1 MMERYSRQMLFT
13 PIGEDGQQKISEK
26 HMLIIGGGA
35 LGSANAENL
44 TRAGIG
50 GLVLVDRDYVE
61 WSNLQRQQ
69 LYTEADARNQTPKA
83 VAAKARLLEINSEV
97 EIEAYVMDAAAASLT
112 PLLQGI
118 DLVIDATDNFDTRFM
133 LNDLL
138 QKNPIPWIFG
148 SCVGSTGM
156 SYTIFPNESP
166 CLRCLLDAIPIHGAT
181 CDSAGIISP
190 AVQMAAAHQTTEA
203 LKILTGDKAAL
214 RTSLLTFD
222 LWNNHYHTMK
232 VDRAK
237 KGSCPSCGDNPS
249 YPSLKFHSSTKSEV
263 LCGRNT
269 VQIRASQAPDLRL
282 LKERLKRIGTVK
294 ANDFLIS
301 IEYET
306 YRLVFFQDGR
316 TLIHGTNSIEK
327 AKSIYYQLAG

>member
-1 MMERYSRQMLFT
+1 MERYSRQMLFM
-13 PIGEDGQQKISEK
+13 PIGEEGQRKITEK
-26 HMLIIGGGA
+26 RVLIIGCGA

-44 TRAGIG
+44 ARAGIG
-50 GLVLVDRDYVE
+50 ELILVDRDYVE

-69 LYTEADARNQTPKA
+69 LYTEADVENQIPKA
-83 VAAKARLLEINSEV
+83 VAAKARLHEINSEV
-97 EIEAYVMDAAAASLT
+97 EIEAYVMDADAITLL
-112 PLLQGI
+112 PLLRGI
-118 DLVIDATDNFDTRFM
+118 DLVMDATDNFDTRFM

-138 QKNPIPWIFG
+138 QKASIPWIFG

-166 CLRCLLDAIPIHGAT
+166 CLRCLLDAIPVNGAT

-190 AVQMAAAHQTTEA
+190 AVQMVVAHQTTEA
-203 LKILTGDKAAL
+203 LKILVEDQAAL

-222 LWNNHYHTMK
+222 LWNNQYHTMK
-232 VDRAK
+232 VERAK
-237 KGSCPSCGDNPS
+237 KQTCPSCGENPS
-249 YPSLKFHSSTKSEV
+249 YPSLNYQRRTKSEV

-269 VQIRASQAPDLRL
+269 VQIRASQAHDFQL
-282 LKERLKRIGTVK
+282 LKERLKRIGAVK

-301 IEYET
+301 VEYET

>member
-1 MMERYSRQMLFT
+1 MNRYARQTLFT
-13 PIGEDGQQKISEK
+13 PIGEDGQRKLSK
-26 HMLIIGGGA
+26 KRVLIIGCGA

-61 WSNLQRQQ
+61 ESNLQRQQ
-69 LYTEADARNQTPKA
+69 LYTEEDVDKQMPKA
-83 VAAKARLLEINSEV
+83 VAAKARLQAINSEV
-97 EIEAYVMDAAAASLT
+97 EIEARVLDADATSLK
-112 PLLQGI
+112 PLLDGI
-118 DLVIDATDNFDTRFM
+118 DLVIDATDNFDTRFL

-138 QKNPIPWIFG
+138 QQHPLPWIFG

-166 CLRCLLDAIPIHGAT
+166 CLRCLLDTIPINGAT

-190 AVQMAAAHQTTEA
+190 AVQMVVAHQTTEA
-203 LKILTGDKAAL
+203 LKILVGDKEAL

-232 VDRAK
+232 VERAK
-237 KGSCPSCGDNPS
+237 KKACPSCGEHPS
-249 YPSLKFHSSTKSEV
+249 YPALHDSSSTKSEV

-269 VQIRASQAPDLRL
+269 VQIRTSRQPNVHV
-282 LKERLKRIGTVK
+282 LKERLKKIGSVK
-294 ANDFLIS
+294 ANDFLVS
-301 IEYET
+301 VEYKT
-306 YRLVFFQDGR
+306 YRLVFFPDGR

>member
-1 MMERYSRQMLFT
+1 MERYSRQMLFS
-13 PIGEDGQQKISEK
+13 PIGEEGQREISNK
-26 HMLIIGGGA
+26 RVLIVGCGA

-44 TRAGIG
+44 ARAGIG
-50 GLVLVDRDYVE
+50 ELLLVDRDYVE

-69 LYTEADARNQTPKA
+69 LYTEADALNQIPKA
-83 VAAKARLLEINSEV
+83 VAAKERLHEINLEV
-97 EIEAYVMDAAAASLT
+97 EIEAYVLDADAAALK
-112 PLLQGI
+112 PLLRGI

-138 QKNPIPWIFG
+138 QKNRIPWIFG

-190 AVQMAAAHQTTEA
+190 AVQMVVAHQTTEA
-203 LKILTGDKAAL
+203 LKILVGDKEAL

-222 LWNNHYHTMK
+222 LWNNQYHTMK
-232 VDRAK
+232 VERAK
-237 KGSCPSCGDNPS
+237 KRTCPSCGENPS
-249 YPSLKFHSSTKSEV
+249 YPSLNDSYRTKSEV

-269 VQIRASQAPDLRL
+269 VQIRSPQEPDFHL
-282 LKERLKRIGTVK
+282 LKERLQRIGTMK

-301 IEYET
+301 VEYEI